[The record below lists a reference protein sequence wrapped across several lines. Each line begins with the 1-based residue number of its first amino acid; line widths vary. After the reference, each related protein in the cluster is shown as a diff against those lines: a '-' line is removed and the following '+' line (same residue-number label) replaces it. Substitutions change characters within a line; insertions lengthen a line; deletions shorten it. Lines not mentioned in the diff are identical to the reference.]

1 MSCGAQQ
8 GGRKRKMR
16 GGMMYGYGFDPLT
29 GTGGAGYTA
38 VETSTPFSSTTG
50 AAIPD
55 PYATAGSGTQAGGRR
70 KKTKKGGKKSK
81 KSKKKT
87 RKTRKMRMR
96 GGAPVYNAGA
106 TGTSFVGAASGMPGS
121 QTYGNYAGYNP
132 QIPGGN
138 PHPIGG
144 DGVTR
149 V

>member
-1 MSCGAQQ
+1 
-8 GGRKRKMR
+8 
-16 GGMMYGYGFDPLT
+16 MYGPT
-29 GTGGAGYTA
+29 AAITPGALQWGA
-38 VETSTPFSSTTG
+38 VNTSAPVDSATG

-55 PYATAGSGTQAGGRR
+55 PFRTVGSGTQAGGRR

-81 KSKKKT
+81 KSKKT

-106 TGTSFVGAASGMPGS
+106 TGTSFVGAVPNMPGS
-121 QTYGNYAGYNP
+121 QTYGGYQGYNP

>member
-1 MSCGAQQ
+1 
-8 GGRKRKMR
+8 MR

-38 VETSTPFSSTTG
+38 VNTSAPVNSATG
-50 AAIPD
+50 QVMPD
-55 PYATAGSGTQAGGRR
+55 PYASDTQAGGRR

-106 TGTSFVGAASGMPGS
+106 TGTSFVGGIPNMPGS

-132 QIPGGN
+132 QIPGSN

>member
-38 VETSTPFSSTTG
+38 VNTSLSVNSETG
-50 AAIPD
+50 QVND

-70 KKTKKGGKKSK
+70 RKTKKGGKKSK

-121 QTYGNYAGYNP
+121 QTYGAYAGYNP
-132 QIPGGN
+132 QIPGSN
-138 PHPIGG
+138 PYPIGG

>member
-1 MSCGAQQ
+1 
-8 GGRKRKMR
+8 
-16 GGMMYGYGFDPLT
+16 MYGYGFDPLT

-38 VETSTPFSSTTG
+38 VETSTPFSSATG

-70 KKTKKGGKKSK
+70 KKTKKSKKSK
-81 KSKKKT
+81 KSKKKTRKT

-106 TGTSFVGAASGMPGS
+106 TGTSFVGAVPNMPGS
-121 QTYGNYAGYNP
+121 QTYGGYQGYNP
-132 QIPGGN
+132 QIPGSN
-138 PHPIGG
+138 PYPIGG

>member
-1 MSCGAQQ
+1 
-8 GGRKRKMR
+8 
-16 GGMMYGYGFDPLT
+16 MYGYGFDPLT

-38 VETSTPFSSTTG
+38 VETSTPFSSSTG

-55 PYATAGSGTQAGGRR
+55 PFRTDRTTQAGGRR
-70 KKTKKGGKKSK
+70 RKTKKGGKKSK
-81 KSKKKT
+81 KSKKT

-96 GGAPVYNAGA
+96 GGAGVYNAGA

-121 QTYGNYAGYNP
+121 QTYGAYAGYNP
-132 QIPGGN
+132 QIPATN
-138 PHPIGG
+138 PHPVGA

>member
-1 MSCGAQQ
+1 
-8 GGRKRKMR
+8 MR
-16 GGMMYGYGFDPLT
+16 GGVMYGYGFDPLT

-38 VETSTPFSSTTG
+38 VDTSAPFSSKTG

-55 PYATAGSGTQAGGRR
+55 PFRTDPTTQAGGRR
-70 KKTKKGGKKSK
+70 RRKTKKGGK

-87 RKTRKMRMR
+87 RKTRKHRMR
-96 GGAPVYNAGA
+96 GGAGVYNAGA
-106 TGTSFVGAASGMPGS
+106 TGTSFVGGIPNMPGS

-132 QIPGGN
+132 QIPATN
-138 PHPIGG
+138 PHHVGM